1 MAPPK
6 LFISYSWS
14 NATHEQWIVDLATN
28 LRESGIDVILDKWD
42 LKEGHDAYAFMEKM
56 VSDKNIGKVAIIS
69 DQVYSEKADGRHGG
83 VGTETQIISRE
94 IYDNQEQDKFVAVV
108 SEKDNEGRPCLP
120 TYYKSRIYIDLSEL
134 DTYADNYEKLL
145 RWVFNKPLYK
155 KPEIGKT
162 PAFLSGDSA
171 VSLGTSASF
180 KRTLDA
186 IRNAKISASG
196 AIDEFFSVFSSNL
209 ERFRIEKTEE
219 EYDEL
224 VINNI
229 DEFLPYRNEA
239 VQVFIAI
246 AQYAPS
252 EENIVKLHRFLEGLI
267 PYMSRPPDVT
277 QYSEWDFDNF
287 KFIVHELFLYAFS
300 ILIKHERFEQANY
313 LLQNQYYISG
323 NSDYGRNVMVSFT
336 VFREHMRSLEH
347 RVSRLE
353 LRRLS
358 LSLRA
363 DILEERSKSSGL
375 EFRYLMQ
382 GDFVLFMR
390 VEIENTDGYSDWWPE
405 TLLYLF
411 RFHSAF
417 EIFARGISSKYF
429 EKIKCLLAI
438 EKKEDLNDLLGSYKQ
453 GQGRLPRWGMNS
465 VNPSGLLGYEQL
477 ATKP

>member
-1 MAPPK
+1 VVPPK

-14 NATHEQWIVDLATN
+14 NAPHEQWVVELATN

-56 VSDKNIGKVAIIS
+56 VSDKNIEKVAIIS
-69 DQVYSEKADGRHGG
+69 DQVYAEKADGRHGG

-94 IYDNQEQDKFVAVV
+94 VYDNQEQNKFVAVV
-108 SEKDNEGRPCLP
+108 SEKDKEGRPCLP
-120 TYYKSRIYIDLSEL
+120 TYYKSRIYIDLSEP
-134 DTYADNYEKLL
+134 DTYTDNYEKLL
-145 RWVFNKPLYK
+145 RWVFNKPLYE

-162 PAFLSGDSA
+162 PAFLSGDST

-180 KRTLDA
+180 KRALDT

-196 AIDEFFSVFSSNL
+196 ALDDFFNVFSSNL

-224 VINNI
+224 VVNNI

-239 VQVFIAI
+239 IQVFIAI

-252 EENIVKLHRFLEGLI
+252 EENVVKLHRFLEGLI
-267 PYMSRPPDVT
+267 PYMSRPPEVT
-277 QYSEWDFDNF
+277 QCSEWDFDNF
-287 KFIVHELFLYAFS
+287 KVIVHELFLYAFS
-300 ILIKHERFEQANY
+300 ILVKHERFKQANY
-313 LLQNQYYISG
+313 LLQNQYYVTG
-323 NSDYGRNVMVSFT
+323 NSNYGKNVMVSFT
-336 VFREHMRSLEH
+336 VFREHMRLLEH
-347 RVSRLE
+347 RNTRLE
-353 LRRLS
+353 LRR

-375 EFRYLMQ
+375 KFRYLMQ
-382 GDFVLFMR
+382 GDFILFMR
-390 VEIENTDGYSDWWPE
+390 AEIEDSDGYSGWWPE

-417 EIFARGISSKYF
+417 EIFARGISVKYF

-453 GQGRLPRWGMNS
+453 GQGRLPRWDINS